1 MNNVVLQIEGLTG
14 GYGGGQ
20 VLNGVTLQLHAAEV
34 LGLIGR
40 NGVGKTTLMRTL
52 IGAVPTKQGSILL
65 GETDIT
71 LASPQRRAR
80 SGSVTSRKGV
90 KCLLA

>member
-1 MNNVVLQIEGLTG
+1 MQELAG

-40 NGVGKTTLMRTL
+40 NGVGKTTLMRINWRCSGKARPNF
-52 IGAVPTKQGSILL
+52 IG
-65 GETDIT
+65 
-71 LASPQRRAR
+71 RN
-80 SGSVTSRKGV
+80 
-90 KCLLA
+90 

>member
-40 NGVGKTTLMRTL
+40 NGVGKNHLNAYLDWR
-52 IGAVPTKQGSILL
+52 SS
-65 GETDIT
+65 GETR
-71 LASPQRRAR
+71 PHFVGRN
-80 SGSVTSRKGV
+80 
-90 KCLLA
+90 